1 MSVWVV
7 VRRLDG
13 TIEELDLPANSYI
26 EIGDVLDDGS
36 VVIDPPY
43 PDDIDEDMIAFG
55 LYDDDW
61 EE

>member
-13 TIEELDLPANSYI
+13 TIEELDLPADSYI

-36 VVIDPPY
+36 VVIDLPY